1 MYVRDLMTSP
11 AITVTA
17 DTRIPDLARIM
28 RENQVSGL
36 PIVDDAGAMLG
47 IVTDHDLILRNAPIR
62 EPRYL
67 TILSGYIPLSPDEN
81 RRYKEQLRHT
91 MAVTA
96 GQLTEGEEHPS
107 IGPDAPIEEAFS
119 LMLDPAVTLL
129 PVVDADNVVLGVLTR
144 TDLVQL
150 IERLES
156 AVNPA
161 EVVQEIA
168 AEPLLTSMLEVILY
182 VEDMQAMVDF
192 YRDRLGLHVETP
204 EDVEDLSDENWVVLD
219 TGATRLALHGG
230 GEQRHGDDRPMIV
243 FAITDMA
250 ATRDTLLERGVEL
263 TEPFEAAPGILVCH
277 GRDPEGNPFS
287 LEAYAG

>member
-36 PIVDDAGAMLG
+36 PIVDDAGVMLG

-67 TILSGYIPLSPDEN
+67 TILSGYIPLSPDDN

-96 GQLTEGEEHPS
+96 GQLTEGEEHAS

-119 LMLDPAVTLL
+119 LMLDPAVT
-129 PVVDADNVVLGVLTR
+129 
-144 TDLVQL
+144 
-150 IERLES
+150 
-156 AVNPA
+156 
-161 EVVQEIA
+161 
-168 AEPLLTSMLEVILY
+168 
-182 VEDMQAMVDF
+182 
-192 YRDRLGLHVETP
+192 
-204 EDVEDLSDENWVVLD
+204 
-219 TGATRLALHGG
+219 
-230 GEQRHGDDRPMIV
+230 
-243 FAITDMA
+243 
-250 ATRDTLLERGVEL
+250 
-263 TEPFEAAPGILVCH
+263 
-277 GRDPEGNPFS
+277 
-287 LEAYAG
+287 